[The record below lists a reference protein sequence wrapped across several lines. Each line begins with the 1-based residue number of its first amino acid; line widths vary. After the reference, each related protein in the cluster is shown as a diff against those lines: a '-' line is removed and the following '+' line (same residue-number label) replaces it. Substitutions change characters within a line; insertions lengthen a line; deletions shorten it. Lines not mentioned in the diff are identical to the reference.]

1 MISTMAVST
10 SSWKADLLLRRVCS
24 ETRSGRSLVGLV
36 ATKLKCLC
44 LRKVDMSVRLGETEP
59 GAAVRRPSDRS
70 ADNPGGPAWGG
81 VGRPAPN
88 DPRGLSSGQTS
99 GSSAGARPDPPT
111 GLVGRPAAL

>member
-1 MISTMAVST
+1 MIRAILT
-10 SSWKADLLLRRVCS
+10 SGSM
-24 ETRSGRSLVGLV
+24 RSLRHKPDKSC
-36 ATKLKCLC
+36 ATKPGHTACHRQLKCLW

-88 DPRGLSSGQTS
+88 DLRGLSSGPTP
-99 GSSAGARPDPPT
+99 GSSVGARPDPPT
-111 GLVGRPAAL
+111 GLVGRPVAL